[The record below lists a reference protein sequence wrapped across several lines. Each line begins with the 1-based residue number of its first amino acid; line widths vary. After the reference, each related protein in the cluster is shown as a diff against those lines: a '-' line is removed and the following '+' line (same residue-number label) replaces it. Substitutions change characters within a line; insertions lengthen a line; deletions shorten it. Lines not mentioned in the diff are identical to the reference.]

1 MRVVPA
7 SQAMELLEA
16 LIRHAMADHAAIK
29 PRGFDSARDRAKIH
43 REIDSMLDH
52 YAVLVL
58 EAQLEAA

>member
-1 MRVVPA
+1 MRAVPA

-16 LIRHAMADHAAIK
+16 MIRHAMADHYAIK
-29 PRGFDSARDRAKIH
+29 PRGFDSQRDRAKLH
-43 REIDSMLDH
+43 REIDSMLDQ